1 MEFNSVEEVISDLKK
16 GKMAVVVDDKAREN
30 EGDLI
35 IPAAKASPHMVNFM
49 AKHARGLI
57 CVAITTDRARQLEL
71 SPMVGENTSLH
82 GTPFTVSVDAKR
94 KTTTGVSA
102 YDRARTIKVLID
114 PKTKAGDLAKPGHV
128 FPLVSREGGVLVRA
142 GHTEASVDLARLA
155 DFYPAGVLCE
165 IMSEDG
171 RMARLPELV
180 DFAREHNLK
189 MCSLADIIHYRWK
202 KEKLVTREA
211 VTILPTPYGEFK
223 LIAYRTHLEGRVHL
237 ALVKGKVDG
246 KEDVLV
252 RVHSQCLTGD
262 AFKSLRCDCGQQLEA
277 ALERIGT
284 SDAGVILYLNQEG
297 RGIGL
302 LNKLK
307 SYTLQDRGMDT
318 VEANRKL
325 GFKPDLRDYGIG
337 AQILADLGLHRIRLL
352 TNNPRKIVGLRGYGL
367 EVTERIPLEIK
378 PNRANRPYLEAKRKK
393 LGHLLSIDSS
403 GD

>member
-1 MEFNSVEEVISDLKK
+1 
-16 GKMAVVVDDKAREN
+16 
-30 EGDLI
+30 
-35 IPAAKASPHMVNFM
+35 
-49 AKHARGLI
+49 
-57 CVAITTDRARQLEL
+57 
-71 SPMVGENTSLH
+71 
-82 GTPFTVSVDAKR
+82 
-94 KTTTGVSA
+94 
-102 YDRARTIKVLID
+102 
-114 PKTKAGDLAKPGHV
+114 
-128 FPLVSREGGVLVRA
+128 
-142 GHTEASVDLARLA
+142 
-155 DFYPAGVLCE
+155 
-165 IMSEDG
+165 
-171 RMARLPELV
+171 
-180 DFAREHNLK
+180 
-189 MCSLADIIHYRWK
+189 
-202 KEKLVTREA
+202 

-277 ALERIGT
+277 ALEKIGT

-393 LGHLLSIDSS
+393 LGHLLRIDSS

>member
-102 YDRARTIKVLID
+102 YDRARTIKALID
-114 PKTKAGDLAKPGHV
+114 PKTKAVDLAKPGHV
-128 FPLVSREGGVLVRA
+128 FPLISREGGVLVRA

-277 ALERIGT
+277 ALEKIGT

-378 PNRANRPYLEAKRKK
+378 PNKANRPYLEAKRKK
-393 LGHLLSIDSS
+393 LGHLLRIDSS